1 MCDQVRTVCQYFFFL
16 QIAWDFFLR
25 LMGEVSIGNSD
36 FQDTSANLEL
46 LEASER
52 LPPLQES
59 EAPASQLSGLL
70 KLMFKLRD
78 E

>member
-1 MCDQVRTVCQYFFFL
+1 M
-16 QIAWDFFLR
+16 R